1 MYLQNYSYHSWKLP
15 KSYQTW
21 YKIKAK
27 TQPFYS
33 VVGYANHL
41 TQDLGILIKTLEI
54 REKLKKK

>member
-15 KSYQTW
+15 ESCQTW

-33 VVGYANHL
+33 VVGYVNY
-41 TQDLGILIKTLEI
+41 LIHIYININVKKSKLE
-54 REKLKKK
+54 KN